1 MYPITYLQETL
12 LNLFIIINLNLSN
25 PQKKTLAELI
35 VCLLENN
42 KAHISKL
49 GETLSVNSSGV
60 MACIQ
65 RIRRFLSNI
74 KISPAIVLIPLIHLM
89 RPLLQK
95 SPSGDLTFDGAQNTY
110 LISPLLGSY
119 ASP

>member
-49 GETLSVNSSGV
+49 GETLSVNGSCV

-65 RIRRFLSNI
+65 RIRRFLSNKHI
-74 KISPAIVLIPLIHLM
+74 LPSIILLPLIYLM
-89 RPLLQK
+89 RPILEKLPDR
-95 SPSGDLTFDGAQNTY
+95 SYND
-110 LISPLLGSY
+110 ISARKATL
-119 ASP
+119 